1 MTGARMARAF
11 WVCEPGRGEI
21 RTGPIGPA
29 GDGDVCVRTLW
40 TGISRGTECLVF
52 RGQVPPSQYRAMRCP
67 FQEGDFPAPVKYG
80 YAAVG
85 IVEEGPPGLAGRTV
99 FCLHP
104 HQDSFIVPAAGVMPL
119 SPRLPPARAVLAANM
134 ETALNGVWDA
144 GIGPGDRVAVVGA
157 GVVGLLVGWLAA
169 GIPGTEVVVIDPDPA
184 RAGIVTRLGGTYR
197 KRPPQP
203 MAGTAFDVVV
213 HASGQPSGLADALA
227 IAGFEATVLE
237 LSWYGDALVPLPLGE
252 NFHAGRLAIRS
263 SQVGAVAPRQR
274 PRWTSARRLSKA
286 LSLLL
291 DDRLDALISGESD
304 FDRLPALMAGLADGS
319 VPALCHRIRY

>member
-1 MTGARMARAF
+1 
-11 WVCEPGRGEI
+11 
-21 RTGPIGPA
+21 
-29 GDGDVCVRTLW
+29 
-40 TGISRGTECLVF
+40 
-52 RGQVPPSQYRAMRCP
+52 MRRS
-67 FQEGDFPAPVKYG
+67 ASSKR
-80 YAAVG
+80 
-85 IVEEGPPGLAGRTV
+85 PPGLAGRTV

-252 NFHAGRLAIRS
+252 EFSRRPIGDPLIAGRR
-263 SQVGAVAPRQR
+263 GCPRQR